1 MKMYKKS
8 DLQLINGMLVSGDE
22 IVAVADRIVDQ
33 ANELETLV
41 QKAEY
46 LASQPSATP
55 MPSLDG
61 FERKSANEFGERF
74 IATTPVTDLKV
85 AEAMAIMDEADDVA
99 ITEAANELLDH
110 FTELAKFI
118 REDYVIDTHAPSIV
132 AFDTPTLGSILDLT
146 TDDLMRAIAKVCGM
160 SAEKVSCDGNCDEC
174 ELAEDEDDIPDEN
187 EDVPSDEDASDEGEP
202 DSAEE

>member
-22 IVAVADRIVDQ
+22 IIAVSDRIVRQ
-33 ANELETLV
+33 ANGLETLV

-46 LASQPSATP
+46 LADQPSATP

-74 IATTPVTDLKV
+74 VATTPMTDLKV

-99 ITEAANELLDH
+99 ITEAANELLNH

-118 REDYVIDTHAPSIV
+118 REDYVIDTNSSSII

-146 TDDLMRAIAKVCGM
+146 TDDLMHAIAKVCGM

-174 ELAEDEDDIPDEN
+174 ELAEDEDDISEEN
-187 EDVPSDEDASDEGEP
+187 EDVPSDEDEP

>member
-22 IVAVADRIVDQ
+22 IIAVADHIVNQ

-46 LASQPSATP
+46 LSTQPSATP

-74 IATTPVTDLKV
+74 IATTPVTDMKV

-99 ITEAANELLDH
+99 ITDVANGLLDQ

-118 REDYVIDTHAPSIV
+118 REDYVIDTNAPSII

-146 TDDLMRAIAKVCGM
+146 TDDLMHAIAKVCGM

-174 ELAEDEDDIPDEN
+174 EFADDTVVTEDDVD
-187 EDVPSDEDASDEGEP
+187 DLD
-202 DSAEE
+202 AEEDTDEE